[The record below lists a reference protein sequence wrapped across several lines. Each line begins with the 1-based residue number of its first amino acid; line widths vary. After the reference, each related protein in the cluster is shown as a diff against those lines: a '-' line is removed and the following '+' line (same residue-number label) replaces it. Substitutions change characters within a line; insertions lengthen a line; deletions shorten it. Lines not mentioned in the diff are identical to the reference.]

1 MSDTVLKSRLKTSIA
16 IFTILAI
23 FLYCLMLLVVTALD
37 ANIKTWIDQLV
48 PLKQQQQ
55 QRWA

>member
-1 MSDTVLKSRLKTSIA
+1 MSETPLKSRLKTLIA
-16 IFTILAI
+16 ILMVLAI

-48 PLKQQQQ
+48 PLKQQQ
-55 QRWA
+55 

>member
-1 MSDTVLKSRLKTSIA
+1 MSETPLKSRLKTLIA
-16 IFTILAI
+16 IFMVLTI

-37 ANIKTWIDQLV
+37 ANINTWIDQLV